1 MKISFPAKK
10 KKTLRLKW
18 IVGNEVHYSFLFVC
32 SFPSQSR
39 PMPRVAQIPTGR
51 GRSPAAFAS
60 PFPGGPFPGG
70 HPWPVQPLIMSPQR
84 PSQLQSP
91 QQFISGHL
99 PTQIQMR
106 PAVDHN
112 SVARAPNM
120 DKTRQ
125 RTGNSMNRSSSPE
138 KPVLNPVAMPF
149 VPLQVSSTQGCH
161 GQGKVRGK
169 NLFFSRSGKSQGILH
184 QVREILNSSLK
195 SVKSQGIL
203 FSGYHKL

>member
-1 MKISFPAKK
+1 M
-10 KKTLRLKW
+10 
-18 IVGNEVHYSFLFVC
+18 GNEVHYSFLFVC

-60 PFPGGPFPGG
+60 PFKGGPFPGG

-138 KPVLNPVAMPF
+138 KPVLNPIAMPF
-149 VPLQVSSTQGCH
+149 VPLQVSSTQVATVREKS
-161 GQGKVRGK
+161 GQI
-169 NLFFSRSGKSQGILH
+169 FSRSGNFASSQG
-184 QVREILNSSLK
+184 NSKFLVKVSEK
-195 SVKSQGIL
+195 SGNFIFRLPQALIMIFLWTKGNVLSKNI
-203 FSGYHKL
+203 H